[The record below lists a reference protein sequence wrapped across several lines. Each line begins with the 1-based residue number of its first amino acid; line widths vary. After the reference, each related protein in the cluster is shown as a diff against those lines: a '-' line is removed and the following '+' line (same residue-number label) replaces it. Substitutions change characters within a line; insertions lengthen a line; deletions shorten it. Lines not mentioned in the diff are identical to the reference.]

1 MTTPKP
7 LLAPLE
13 HEVMTTIWSRGTAKV
28 TDIQTALRPQRTLK
42 DSTIRT
48 LLTRLE
54 AKGYVKHDVDGR
66 TFIYSSVE
74 PPRSLAVRAVR
85 QIIDRFCHGS
95 VESLL
100 VGMVDDEVVDPGE
113 LQQILCRLTRDSSA
127 KQRKAPKR
135 KATPK

>member
-1 MTTPKP
+1 
-7 LLAPLE
+7 
-13 HEVMTTIWSRGTAKV
+13 MTTIWSRGTATV
-28 TDIQTALRPQRTLK
+28 ADIQTALRPQRTLK

-54 AKGYVKHDVDGR
+54 AKGYVKHDVAGR

-100 VGMVDDEVVDPGE
+100 VGMVDDEIVDPGE
-113 LQQILCRLTRDSSA
+113 LQRILCRLTRDSPA

-135 KATPK
+135 KATTK